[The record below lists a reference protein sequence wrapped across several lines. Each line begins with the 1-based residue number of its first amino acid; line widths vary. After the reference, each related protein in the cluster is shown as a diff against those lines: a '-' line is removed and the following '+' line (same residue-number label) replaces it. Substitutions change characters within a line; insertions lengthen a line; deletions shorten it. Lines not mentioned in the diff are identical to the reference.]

1 MKTTV
6 AILLSLL
13 ALATTSSALADGT
26 TPGPV
31 YTTEVVHII
40 GRRVQP
46 IAAIEVARA
55 LPSIKLHEMKTPF
68 TARIEA
74 GVASDPF

>member
-13 ALATTSSALADGT
+13 TLATTSSALADGQG
-26 TPGPV
+26 PGPV
-31 YTTEVVHII
+31 YTTPVVDIV

-46 IAAIEVARA
+46 IASIEVARA
-55 LPSIKLHEMKTPF
+55 LPSIKLHEMKPPF
-68 TARIEA
+68 AARIEA
-74 GVASDPF
+74 GVAKDPF